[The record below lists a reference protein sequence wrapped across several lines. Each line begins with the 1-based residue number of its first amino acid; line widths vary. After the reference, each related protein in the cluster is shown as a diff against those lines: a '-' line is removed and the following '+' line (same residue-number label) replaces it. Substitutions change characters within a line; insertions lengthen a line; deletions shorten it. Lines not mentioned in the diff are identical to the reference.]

1 MYPIHF
7 KFIFYNLTKNIRAM
21 KKIYSF
27 LIISFL
33 FAFNYLSAGNYYDS
47 IPEQCVNV
55 TGGSLVLSHTNAQ
68 YGATSN
74 GTLKID
80 FFGDLDL
87 TTEFVDVLS
96 ENGTLIAT
104 LSTTSQCGQE
114 QQIISLDKDSIN
126 AWALDGT
133 ISFTYQSSS
142 AVNSGICTGLSGPAA
157 FCVVPVISYTYQQ
170 GVDNIGVLSLDTPS
184 PGTCSGTTPIAITV
198 GNFGTNQVD
207 TFSVAWEIN
216 GVTQTPQTYYTLL
229 DTNGGTNP
237 TTIQITLNPSYNFTA
252 STTFKFWTYSPNNVP
267 DTINQNDTLQT
278 TVSPALAGIYTIGT
292 GGDYINFTAAV
303 NDLVALG
310 VCAPVTF
317 NVLTGSGPFNE
328 QIEIP
333 QIIGASA
340 TNTITF
346 NGNGETITYS
356 TTGTGDNYI
365 IRLNGAD
372 YITIDS
378 LNVVTQSSTNNFAIQ
393 LTNDADFNT
402 INNCNID
409 LSSALTSTSSTNAGI
424 VVSGS
429 LTSATTAGASGT
441 NNTFT
446 NNTIIGGYYGL
457 TINGASSTSESLNNI
472 ISGNI
477 IQDFYFY
484 GTYLRSISNSVIS
497 NNDIHRMNRSS
508 VSTFYGLYFITSGGR
523 NLIEANQIHDAY
535 TGIITASTSASYP
548 IYHTGVDVAVGDE
561 NRVVNNLIYNIN
573 NNGTTYALYN
583 SSSDGVHYYHNTI
596 SLDDPNATGGTTRG
610 FYQITTASNIE
621 FKNNIVSVTRGGTG
635 SKHCIYFGSTT
646 STITSNNNVFYI
658 NAPAGTNNL
667 GYYGGD
673 QANLLA
679 WQTASSGDANSVDDE
694 PMFLNILSNDY
705 TPSNASI
712 DGIADASVNV
722 LTDFYGVTRAATPDP
737 GAIEFTP
744 PTCPQ
749 PSNLGVTNVTGTT
762 VDLSWTENGTATVW
776 DIEWD
781 TAGFTPTGIPTIT
794 GTTTNPHPLTGLTP
808 LTDYEFYVR
817 AYCSASDT
825 SLWSGPYMFSTLCA
839 TQLSGAYTIGT
850 AGNYLTFT
858 DAVNDMV
865 TCGISG
871 PVVFNVLTGS
881 GPFNE
886 QITIPPIIGAS
897 GVNTITFNGNG
908 EVITSTTSTSAR
920 SIILLDGADHVT
932 FDSLTVQTQS
942 STNNFAIQLINNA
955 DSNTINN
962 CVVDLTSALT
972 STSSTNAGIV
982 VSGSLT
988 SATTAGA
995 SGAYNTITNNHIIGG
1010 YYGVTING
1018 ASSTSE
1024 SMNNVVDS
1032 NRIEDFYFYGTY
1044 LRSISNSSISFNDIS
1059 RPNRTSVS
1067 TFYGLYFITSG
1078 EGNMIEGNRLHDP
1091 FRGLGGVSTSASYP
1105 IYYSSVDATTGNENR
1120 VINNLIYNIN
1130 SNGTIYALYNVG
1142 SDGVYYYHN
1151 TISLDD
1157 QNATGGTTRGFYQ
1170 TTTAS
1175 NIEFKNNIVTVTR
1188 SGGGALYCL
1197 YFNATGS
1204 AIVSDNNVLYTPT
1217 TVNNTGYFG
1226 GAQNTL
1232 TDWQTATGGDTN
1244 SVDADPLYVNPTAND
1259 FAPSSPLIDGIADPS
1274 ANVLTDIFGVTRAV
1288 TPDPGAIEFT
1298 PPSCPQPSNLTAI
1311 NVSGSSAG
1319 LSWLETGSATTW
1331 QIDWDTAGI
1340 AQGFG
1345 NLVVTTNNPHTLTGL
1360 LPQSEYRYYVRS
1372 ICAVGDTSLWG
1383 GPYTLTTLCAPS
1395 TAPWLDSVETHLTT
1409 TSSMIENCWSSSPSN
1424 TTSAYRWNIDGAG
1437 STPSSTT
1444 GPSGAYSGNN
1454 YFYTEAS
1461 SGSAGDV
1468 AELYTPLI
1476 DVSALTLPELSFYYH
1491 MYGQTMGDLYIDV
1504 FDGVNWIAKDSIK
1517 GEQQTA
1523 DTDPWLQRK
1532 IVLNNFPDT
1541 IQVRFRSIR
1550 STNYYGD
1557 MSLDDIEIKEAPT
1570 CPQPIALNVSNVTL
1584 NSAAFGWTEVG
1595 SATNWQVEWGISGF
1609 TLGGGVRLMT
1619 TTNPHTQLGLQP
1631 ATTYDFY
1638 VRSVCTIAD
1647 SSLWSGPFTFTTPC
1661 MIVTSYP
1668 YFEDFENGKGC
1679 WSENNT
1685 TNGSWGFGTPAMT
1698 VINSAASGINAFA
1711 TGNLNGTYNANEN
1724 SWVLSPIFDF
1734 TNANNPKIEMKIW
1747 WNSEFSWDGVVL
1759 QSSIDNG
1766 TSWQN
1771 VGAVGDT
1778 VNWYTD
1784 NSINGNPGGQQEGW
1798 SGRNSTSNGSGN
1810 WVTASH
1816 MLDGLNN
1823 QSNVQL
1829 RIAFGS
1835 DGSVQDEGF
1844 AFDDI
1849 HIFDVVCP
1857 NPTNLGN
1864 DTIICGTDSL
1874 LLDAGA
1880 GYATYLWSDSLMSTS
1895 QTIIVDSATYGIGV
1909 HTFYVSVT
1917 DSVSNCLSK
1926 DTIVVEITTCVGIED
1941 LASTIDLNVYPNPN
1955 KGQFTLN
1962 LTTQKTTD
1970 LQIRITNIQ
1979 GQEVFVKNNFDNINV
1994 INEEINIGNV
2004 KGVYFVNIIT
2014 NNEVITKKIIVQ

>member
-1 MYPIHF
+1 DPM
-7 KFIFYNLTKNIRAM
+7 
-21 KKIYSF
+21 
-27 LIISFL
+27 
-33 FAFNYLSAGNYYDS
+33 FANPASGQFA
-47 IPEQCVNV
+47 P
-55 TGGSLVLSHTNAQ
+55 TNA
-68 YGATSN
+68 
-74 GTLKID
+74 
-80 FFGDLDL
+80 
-87 TTEFVDVLS
+87 
-96 ENGTLIAT
+96 
-104 LSTTSQCGQE
+104 
-114 QQIISLDKDSIN
+114 
-126 AWALDGT
+126 
-133 ISFTYQSSS
+133 
-142 AVNSGICTGLSGPAA
+142 AV
-157 FCVVPVISYTYQQ
+157 
-170 GVDNIGVLSLDTPS
+170 
-184 PGTCSGTTPIAITV
+184 
-198 GNFGTNQVD
+198 
-207 TFSVAWEIN
+207 
-216 GVTQTPQTYYTLL
+216 
-229 DTNGGTNP
+229 
-237 TTIQITLNPSYNFTA
+237 
-252 STTFKFWTYSPNNVP
+252 
-267 DTINQNDTLQT
+267 
-278 TVSPALAGIYTIGT
+278 
-292 GGDYINFTAAV
+292 
-303 NDLVALG
+303 
-310 VCAPVTF
+310 
-317 NVLTGSGPFNE
+317 
-328 QIEIP
+328 
-333 QIIGASA
+333 
-340 TNTITF
+340 
-346 NGNGETITYS
+346 
-356 TTGTGDNYI
+356 
-365 IRLNGAD
+365 
-372 YITIDS
+372 
-378 LNVVTQSSTNNFAIQ
+378 
-393 LTNDADFNT
+393 
-402 INNCNID
+402 
-409 LSSALTSTSSTNAGI
+409 
-424 VVSGS
+424 
-429 LTSATTAGASGT
+429 
-441 NNTFT
+441 
-446 NNTIIGGYYGL
+446 
-457 TINGASSTSESLNNI
+457 
-472 ISGNI
+472 
-477 IQDFYFY
+477 
-484 GTYLRSISNSVIS
+484 
-497 NNDIHRMNRSS
+497 
-508 VSTFYGLYFITSGGR
+508 
-523 NLIEANQIHDAY
+523 
-535 TGIITASTSASYP
+535 
-548 IYHTGVDVAVGDE
+548 
-561 NRVVNNLIYNIN
+561 
-573 NNGTTYALYN
+573 
-583 SSSDGVHYYHNTI
+583 
-596 SLDDPNATGGTTRG
+596 
-610 FYQITTASNIE
+610 
-621 FKNNIVSVTRGGTG
+621 
-635 SKHCIYFGSTT
+635 
-646 STITSNNNVFYI
+646 
-658 NAPAGTNNL
+658 
-667 GYYGGD
+667 
-673 QANLLA
+673 
-679 WQTASSGDANSVDDE
+679 
-694 PMFLNILSNDY
+694 
-705 TPSNASI
+705 

-722 LTDFYGVTRAATPDP
+722 TVDFYGVTRAVTPDP
-737 GAIEFTP
+737 GAIEFMP

-749 PSNLGVTNVTGTT
+749 PSNLAVTNVTGTT
-762 VDLSWTENGTATVW
+762 VDLSWTENGTATIW

-1091 FRGLGGVSTSASYP
+1091 FRGLGGVSTSAAYP
-1105 IYYSSVDATTGNENR
+1105 VYYSSVDATVGNENR
-1120 VINNLIYNIN
+1120 VVNNLIYNIN
-1130 SNGTIYALYNVG
+1130 SNGTIYALYNIG
-1142 SDGVYYYHN
+1142 SDGVHYYHN

-1157 QNATGGTTRGFYQ
+1157 QNSTGGTTRGFYQ

-1175 NIEFKNNIVTVTR
+1175 NIEFVNNIVTVTR

-1217 TVNNTGYFG
+1217 TINNTGYFG
-1226 GAQNTL
+1226 GNQNTL
-1232 TDWQTATGGDTN
+1232 VDWQTATTGDAN
-1244 SVDADPLYVNPTAND
+1244 SVDAQPLYVNSTAND
-1259 FAPSSPLIDGIADPS
+1259 FTPSSPLVDGIADPS
-1274 ANVLTDIFGVTRAV
+1274 VNVLTDIFGVTRAV

-1311 NVSGSSAG
+1311 NVTGSSAD

-1331 QIDWDTAGI
+1331 QIDWDTAGV

-1345 NLVVTTNNPHTLTGL
+1345 NIVVTTNNPHTISVLS
-1360 LPQSEYRYYVRS
+1360 PESEYRYYVRS

-1395 TAPWLDSVETHLTT
+1395 TAPWIDSVETHLTT

-1424 TTSAYRWNIDGAG
+1424 TTSSYRWNIDGAG
-1437 STPSSTT
+1437 STPSSST

-1461 SGSAGDV
+1461 NGSAGDV
-1468 AELYTPLI
+1468 AELYTPMI

-1504 FDGVNWIAKDSIK
+1504 FDGVNWVTTDSIK

-1523 DTDPWLQRK
+1523 DTDPWLQHK

-1550 STNYYGD
+1550 STNFYGD

-1570 CPQPIALNVSNVTL
+1570 CPQPIALNVSNLTM

-1595 SATNWQVEWGISGF
+1595 SATNWQIEWGISGF

-1619 TTNPHTQLGLQP
+1619 TTNPHTQLGLQ
-1631 ATTYDFY
+1631 AAVSYDFY
-1638 VRSVCTIAD
+1638 VRSVCTPGD
-1647 SSLWSGPFTFTTPC
+1647 SSLWTGPYTFTTPIC
-1661 MIVTSYP
+1661 NPSQQCNYTFRMTDSFGDGWNGNTMDIIQNGITVATIGGTFTTGNGPVDITVPLCSTFPFDLFWNTGGSFATEVGIEIIDANNTSIFTHNPGTDLSGSTLYTDSVFCPTCPSASNLTDSAVSATSVDLSWTVNSTATSWEIEWDTTGFIQGTGNIAITSNNPYNVSGLTPGGFYQFYVRDICAIGDTSNWSGPHTFTAPLCDLAYQCSYIFRMTDSFGDGWNGNTMDIIQGGVVVATIELTTGSGPVDVAVPLCDTIPFDLFWNTGGSWNTEVGVQILDASNNVVFTHASGTDLSGTTIFTGTVDCPCADPSNLAANNVTYTTA
-1668 YFEDFENGKGC
+1668 DLAWTENGSATVWNVEWGAAGFTLGTGTLIA
-1679 WSENNT
+1679 ST
-1685 TNGSWGFGTPAMT
+1685 TNNPEAITGLTAATAYEFYVQSDCSQDSSTWVGPYMFVTPC
-1698 VINSAASGINAFA
+1698 
-1711 TGNLNGTYNANEN
+1711 
-1724 SWVLSPIFDF
+1724 VLD
-1734 TNANNPKIEMKIW
+1734 
-1747 WNSEFSWDGVVL
+1747 L
-1759 QSSIDNG
+1759 
-1766 TSWQN
+1766 
-1771 VGAVGDT
+1771 
-1778 VNWYTD
+1778 
-1784 NSINGNPGGQQEGW
+1784 
-1798 SGRNSTSNGSGN
+1798 
-1810 WVTASH
+1810 
-1816 MLDGLNN
+1816 GL
-1823 QSNVQL
+1823 
-1829 RIAFGS
+1829 
-1835 DGSVQDEGF
+1835 
-1844 AFDDI
+1844 
-1849 HIFDVVCP
+1849 
-1857 NPTNLGN
+1857 
-1864 DTIICGTDSL
+1864 DTIVCSTDSL
-1874 LLDAGA
+1874 LLDAGN
-1880 GYATYLWSDSLMSTS
+1880 GFSTYAWSTGDSTQTILIDTNTLGGNGVYTIYVDVTDTVSGCTGTD
-1895 QTIIVDSATYGIGV
+1895 TIIVEFT
-1909 HTFYVSVT
+1909 
-1917 DSVSNCLSK
+1917 N
-1926 DTIVVEITTCVGIED
+1926 CVGIGEN
-1941 LASTIDLNVYPNPN
+1941 SPNIDMIVYPNPS
-1955 KGQFTLN
+1955 KGQFTIN
-1962 LTTQKTTD
+1962 LTTTNTTD

-1979 GQEVFVKNNFDNINV
+1979 GQEVFVKNNFDNINI

>member
-1 MYPIHF
+1 
-7 KFIFYNLTKNIRAM
+7 M

-673 QANLLA
+673 QGTLLA
-679 WQTASSGDANSVDDE
+679 WQTASSGDANSVDDD
-694 PMFLNILSNDY
+694 PMFANPASGQLAP
-705 TPSNASI
+705 TNAAV

-722 LTDFYGVTRAATPDP
+722 TIDFYGVTRAVTPDP
-737 GAIEFTP
+737 GAIEFMP

-749 PSNLGVTNVTGTT
+749 PSNLAVTNVTGTT
-762 VDLSWTENGTATVW
+762 VDLSWTENGTATIW

-781 TAGFTPTGIPTIT
+781 TVGFTPTGIPTIT

-1078 EGNMIEGNRLHDP
+1078 EGNTIEGNRLHDP
-1091 FRGLGGVSTSASYP
+1091 FRGLGGVSTSTSYP
-1105 IYYSSVDATTGNENR
+1105 IYHTGVDATVGNENR

-1130 SNGTIYALYNVG
+1130 SNGTIYALYNDG
-1142 SDGVYYYHN
+1142 SDGVHYYHN

>member
-1 MYPIHF
+1 
-7 KFIFYNLTKNIRAM
+7 M

>member
-1 MYPIHF
+1 M
-7 KFIFYNLTKNIRAM
+7 NL
-21 KKIYSF
+21 
-27 LIISFL
+27 
-33 FAFNYLSAGNYYDS
+33 
-47 IPEQCVNV
+47 V
-55 TGGSLVLSHTNAQ
+55 AQ
-68 YGATSN
+68 S
-74 GTLKID
+74 
-80 FFGDLDL
+80 
-87 TTEFVDVLS
+87 
-96 ENGTLIAT
+96 
-104 LSTTSQCGQE
+104 
-114 QQIISLDKDSIN
+114 SIN
-126 AWALDGT
+126 
-133 ISFTYQSSS
+133 
-142 AVNSGICTGLSGPAA
+142 
-157 FCVVPVISYTYQQ
+157 
-170 GVDNIGVLSLDTPS
+170 
-184 PGTCSGTTPIAITV
+184 
-198 GNFGTNQVD
+198 NFV
-207 TFSVAWEIN
+207 
-216 GVTQTPQTYYTLL
+216 
-229 DTNGGTNP
+229 
-237 TTIQITLNPSYNFTA
+237 
-252 STTFKFWTYSPNNVP
+252 
-267 DTINQNDTLQT
+267 
-278 TVSPALAGIYTIGT
+278 
-292 GGDYINFTAAV
+292 
-303 NDLVALG
+303 
-310 VCAPVTF
+310 
-317 NVLTGSGPFNE
+317 
-328 QIEIP
+328 
-333 QIIGASA
+333 
-340 TNTITF
+340 
-346 NGNGETITYS
+346 
-356 TTGTGDNYI
+356 
-365 IRLNGAD
+365 
-372 YITIDS
+372 
-378 LNVVTQSSTNNFAIQ
+378 IQ

-409 LSSALTSTSSTNAGI
+409 LSSTLSSTSSSNAGI

-446 NNTIIGGYYGL
+446 NNTITGGYYGL
-457 TINGASSTSESLNNI
+457 TINGASSTSESLNNT
-472 ISGNI
+472 ISGNT
-477 IQDFYFY
+477 IQDFYYY
-484 GTYLRSISNSVIS
+484 GTYLRSISNSFIS

-508 VSTFYGLYFITSGGR
+508 VSSFYGLYFVTSGGR
-523 NLIEANQIHDAY
+523 NLVEANQIHDAY
-535 TGIITASTSASYP
+535 TGIITASTSTSYP
-548 IYHTGVDVAVGDE
+548 IYHTGIDVAVGDE

-573 NNGTTYALYN
+573 NNGTVYGIYN
-583 SSSDGVHYYHNTI
+583 FSSDGVYYYHNTI
-596 SLDDPNATGGTTRG
+596 SLDEPNSTAGTTRG
-610 FYQITTASNIE
+610 FYQTSTASNIE
-621 FKNNIVSVTRGGTG
+621 FKNNIISVTRGGTG
-635 SKHCIYFGSTT
+635 TKHCIYFATT
-646 STITSNNNVFYI
+646 ASTITSNNNVFYI

-673 QANLLA
+673 QGTLLA
-679 WQTASSGDANSVDDE
+679 WQTASSGDANSVDDD
-694 PMFLNILSNDY
+694 PMFANPTSGQFAP
-705 TPSNASI
+705 TNAAI

-722 LTDFYGVTRAATPDP
+722 TTDIYGVTRAVTPDP
-737 GAIEFTP
+737 GAIEFIP
-744 PTCPQ
+744 PSCPQ
-749 PSNLGVTNVTGTT
+749 PSNLAVTNVTGTT

-794 GTTTNPHPLTGLTP
+794 GTTNNPHPLTGLTP

-858 DAVNDMV
+858 DAINDMI

-932 FDSLTVQTQS
+932 FDSLIVQTQS
-942 STNNFAIQLINNA
+942 STNNFAIQLTNNA

-962 CVVDLTSALT
+962 CVVDLNSALT

-1078 EGNMIEGNRLHDP
+1078 EGNIIEGNRLHDP

-1105 IYYSSVDATTGNENR
+1105 IYYSSVDANVGNENR
-1120 VINNLIYNIN
+1120 VVNNLIYNIN
-1130 SNGTIYALYNVG
+1130 SNGTIYALYNIG
-1142 SDGVYYYHN
+1142 SDGVHYYHN

-1157 QNATGGTTRGFYQ
+1157 QNATGGITRGFYQ

-1175 NIEFKNNIVTVTR
+1175 NIEFVNNIVTVTR
-1188 SGGGALYCL
+1188 AGSGVKYCL
-1197 YFNATGS
+1197 YFNTTTS
-1204 AIVSDNNVLYTPT
+1204 TIVSNNNVLYTPT
-1217 TVNNTGYFG
+1217 TINNTGYFG
-1226 GAQNTL
+1226 GNQNTL
-1232 TDWQTATGGDTN
+1232 ADWQTATSGDAS

-1259 FAPSSPLIDGIADPS
+1259 FAPSSPLVDGIADAS
-1274 ANVLTDIFGVTRAV
+1274 VNVTTDIFGVTRAV

-1311 NVSGSSAG
+1311 NVLSNSAD

-1331 QIDWDTAGI
+1331 QIDWDTAGVV
-1340 AQGFG
+1340 QGFG

-1360 LPQSEYRYYVRS
+1360 SPQSEYRYYVRS

-1395 TAPWLDSVETHLTT
+1395 TAPWLDDVETHLPTT
-1409 TSSMIENCWSSSPSN
+1409 NSTIENCWSSSPSG
-1424 TTSAYRWNIDGAG
+1424 TTSAYRWDMRSGPTT
-1437 STPSSTT
+1437 STNT
-1444 GPSGAYSGNN
+1444 GPSAAYSGQY

-1476 DVSALTLPELSFYYH
+1476 DVSALTTPELQFYYH
-1491 MYGQTMGDLYIDV
+1491 MYGVDINKLYIDA
-1504 FDGVNWIAKDSIK
+1504 FDGNNWITLDSIV
-1517 GEQQTA
+1517 GQQHAT
-1523 DTDPWLQRK
+1523 TNDPWLK
-1532 IVLNNFPDT
+1532 HNVIINGFPDT
-1541 IQVRFRSIR
+1541 LQVRFRGIR
-1550 STNYYGD
+1550 GASFDGD
-1557 MSLDDIEIKEAPT
+1557 IAIDDIEIREAPT
-1570 CPQPIALNVSNVTL
+1570 CPQPIALNVSNVTM

-1619 TTNPHTQLGLQP
+1619 TTNPHTQLGLQL

-1638 VRSVCTIAD
+1638 VRSVCTPGD
-1647 SSLWSGPFTFTTPC
+1647 SSLWTGPYTFTTPC

-1679 WSENNT
+1679 WIEDNT

-1734 TNANNPKIEMKIW
+1734 TNANNPKIEMEIW

-1759 QSSIDNG
+1759 QSSINNG
-1766 TSWQN
+1766 ASWQN
-1771 VGAVGDT
+1771 VGAFGDT

-1784 NSINGNPGGQQEGW
+1784 NSINGTPGGQQEGW
-1798 SGRNSTSNGSGN
+1798 SGRNSSSNGSGT

-1829 RIAFGS
+1829 RVAFGS

-1941 LASTIDLNVYPNPN
+1941 LSSTIDLNVYPNPN

-1962 LTTQKTTD
+1962 LTTQNTTD

-2004 KGVYFVNIIT
+2004 KGVYFLNIIT
-2014 NNEVITKKIIVQ
+2014 NNEVVTKKIIVQ

>member
-1 MYPIHF
+1 
-7 KFIFYNLTKNIRAM
+7 M
-21 KKIYSF
+21 KKIYS
-27 LIISFL
+27 LLLVSFL
-33 FAFNYLSAGNYYDS
+33 FAFNHLSAGNYHDS
-47 IPEQCVNV
+47 IPEQCSNT
-55 TGGSLVLSHTNAQ
+55 TGGALILSHTNAQ
-68 YGATSN
+68 SGATSN
-74 GTLKID
+74 GTLKVD

-87 TTEFVDVLS
+87 STEYVDVLS
-96 ENGTLIAT
+96 ENGTLLAT
-104 LSTTSQCGQE
+104 LSTATQCGLG

-126 AWALDGT
+126 AWALDGN
-133 ISFTYQSSS
+133 ISFTYQSST
-142 AVNSGICTGLSGPAA
+142 AVNSGICTGVSGPAA
-157 FCVVPVISYTYQQ
+157 FCVVPVVSYTYQQ
-170 GVDNIGVLSLDTPS
+170 GVDNIGVLSLDAPS
-184 PGTCSGTTPIAITV
+184 PGTCSGTTPITITV

-237 TTIQITLNPSYNFTA
+237 TTTQITLNPSYNFTA
-252 STTFKFWTYSPNNVP
+252 LTTFKFWTYSPNNVL

-278 TVSPALAGIYTIGT
+278 ALSPALAGVYTIGS
-292 GGDYINFTAAV
+292 GGNYINFTAAV

-333 QIIGASA
+333 QVVGASS

-356 TTGTGDNYI
+356 TTGTTDNYI

-372 YITIDS
+372 YIAIDS
-378 LNVVTQSSTNNFAIQ
+378 LNLVAQSSINNFVIQ

-409 LSSALTSTSSTNAGI
+409 LSSTLSSTSSSNAGI

-446 NNTIIGGYYGL
+446 NNTITGGYYGL
-457 TINGASSTSESLNNI
+457 TINGASSTSESLNNT
-472 ISGNI
+472 ISGNT
-477 IQDFYFY
+477 IQDFYYY
-484 GTYLRSISNSVIS
+484 GTYLRSISNSFIS

-508 VSTFYGLYFITSGGR
+508 VSSFYGLYFVTSGGR
-523 NLIEANQIHDAY
+523 NLVEANQIHDAY
-535 TGIITASTSASYP
+535 TGIITASTSTSYP
-548 IYHTGVDVAVGDE
+548 IYHTGIDVAVGDE

-573 NNGTTYALYN
+573 NNGTVYGIYN
-583 SSSDGVHYYHNTI
+583 FSSDGVYYYHNTI
-596 SLDDPNATGGTTRG
+596 SLDEPNSTAGTTRG
-610 FYQITTASNIE
+610 FYQTSTASNIE
-621 FKNNIVSVTRGGTG
+621 FKNNIISVTRGGTG
-635 SKHCIYFGSTT
+635 TKHCIYFATT
-646 STITSNNNVFYI
+646 ASTITSNNNVFYI

-673 QANLLA
+673 QGTLLA
-679 WQTASSGDANSVDDE
+679 WQTASSGDANSVDDD
-694 PMFLNILSNDY
+694 PMFANPTSGQFAP
-705 TPSNASI
+705 TNAAI

-722 LTDFYGVTRAATPDP
+722 TTDIYGVTRAVTPDP
-737 GAIEFTP
+737 GAIEFIP
-744 PTCPQ
+744 PSCPQ
-749 PSNLGVTNVTGTT
+749 PSNLAVTNVTGTT

-794 GTTTNPHPLTGLTP
+794 GTTNNPHPLTGLTP

-858 DAVNDMV
+858 DAINDMI

-932 FDSLTVQTQS
+932 FDSLIVQTQS
-942 STNNFAIQLINNA
+942 STNNFAIQLTNNA

-962 CVVDLTSALT
+962 CVVDLNSALT

-1078 EGNMIEGNRLHDP
+1078 EGNIIEGNRLHDP

-1105 IYYSSVDATTGNENR
+1105 IYYSSVDANVGNENR
-1120 VINNLIYNIN
+1120 VVNNLIYNIN
-1130 SNGTIYALYNVG
+1130 SNGTIYALYNIG
-1142 SDGVYYYHN
+1142 SDGVHYYHN

-1157 QNATGGTTRGFYQ
+1157 QNATGGITRGFYQ

-1175 NIEFKNNIVTVTR
+1175 NIEFVNNIVTVTR
-1188 SGGGALYCL
+1188 AGSGVKYCL
-1197 YFNATGS
+1197 YFNTTTS
-1204 AIVSDNNVLYTPT
+1204 TIVSNNNVLYTPT
-1217 TVNNTGYFG
+1217 TINNTGYFG
-1226 GAQNTL
+1226 GNQNTL
-1232 TDWQTATGGDTN
+1232 ADWQTATSGDAS

-1259 FAPSSPLIDGIADPS
+1259 FAPSSPLVDGIADAS
-1274 ANVLTDIFGVTRAV
+1274 VNVTTDIFGVTRAV

-1311 NVSGSSAG
+1311 NVLSNSAD

-1331 QIDWDTAGI
+1331 QIDWDTAGVV
-1340 AQGFG
+1340 QGFG

-1360 LPQSEYRYYVRS
+1360 SPQSEYRYYVRS

-1395 TAPWLDSVETHLTT
+1395 TAPWLDDVETHLPTT
-1409 TSSMIENCWSSSPSN
+1409 NSTIENCWSSSPSG
-1424 TTSAYRWNIDGAG
+1424 TTSAYRWDMRSGPTT
-1437 STPSSTT
+1437 STNT
-1444 GPSGAYSGNN
+1444 GPSAAYSGQY

-1476 DVSALTLPELSFYYH
+1476 DVSALTTPELQFYYH
-1491 MYGQTMGDLYIDV
+1491 MYGVDINKLYIDA
-1504 FDGVNWIAKDSIK
+1504 FDGNNWITLDSIV
-1517 GEQQTA
+1517 GQQHAT
-1523 DTDPWLQRK
+1523 TNDPWLK
-1532 IVLNNFPDT
+1532 HNVIINGFPDT
-1541 IQVRFRSIR
+1541 LQVRFRGIR
-1550 STNYYGD
+1550 GASFDGD
-1557 MSLDDIEIKEAPT
+1557 IAIDDIEIREAPT
-1570 CPQPIALNVSNVTL
+1570 CPQPIALNVSNVTM

-1619 TTNPHTQLGLQP
+1619 TTNPHTQLGLQL

-1638 VRSVCTIAD
+1638 VRSVCTPGD
-1647 SSLWSGPFTFTTPC
+1647 SSLWTGPYTFTTPC

-1679 WSENNT
+1679 WIEDNT

-1734 TNANNPKIEMKIW
+1734 TNANNPKIEMEIW

-1759 QSSIDNG
+1759 QSSINNG
-1766 TSWQN
+1766 ASWQN
-1771 VGAVGDT
+1771 VGAFGDT

-1784 NSINGNPGGQQEGW
+1784 NSINGTPGGQQEGW
-1798 SGRNSTSNGSGN
+1798 SGRNSSSNGSGT

-1829 RIAFGS
+1829 RVAFGS

-1941 LASTIDLNVYPNPN
+1941 LSSTIDLNVYPNPN

-1962 LTTQKTTD
+1962 LTTQNTTD

-2004 KGVYFVNIIT
+2004 KGVYFLNIIT
-2014 NNEVITKKIIVQ
+2014 NNEVVTKKIIVQ